1 MLQSLKFISRF
12 NLVYPLMTSLLAV
25 SNNIN
30 INPSQTPIVVTSPST
45 LSNTLKVA
53 LCQVKVDNDKQNN
66 IQHVKEMINKITSA
80 SLASS
85 DLIVSIISLD
95 FFRHIMIRIKHR
107 CYHDEQL

>member
-1 MLQSLKFISRF
+1 MLQSLKFISGF

-30 INPSQTPIVVTSPST
+30 INPPQTPIVVTSPSS
-45 LSNTLKVA
+45 LLNTLKVA

-66 IQHVKEMINKITSA
+66 IQHVKEMINKVTSA

-107 CYHDEQL
+107 CYHDKQL